1 MTGYEE
7 HLMKKPEILIIDDE
21 PINLTILRNLLNDFF
36 AVRACKSGTEALR
49 LINTGSKPD
58 LILLDIMMP
67 GLDGYETLALIRDD
81 PGNRDIPV
89 IYISE
94 LDSTFDEEKGFQLG
108 AADYI
113 AKPFR
118 PGIVLERIRV
128 HLELKQVRDQLRNR
142 NEWLEA
148 EVTRRVQENLII

>member
-148 EVTRRVQENLII
+148 EVTRLVQENLII

>member
-1 MTGYEE
+1 LTGYEE

-67 GLDGYETLALIRDD
+67 GLDGYETLALIRATVISRLSIFQ
-81 PGNRDIPV
+81 NSTALLMKKRDSRLALWIILPSRFGLAS
-89 IYISE
+89 YLSGFGCIS
-94 LDSTFDEEKGFQLG
+94 S
-108 AADYI
+108 
-113 AKPFR
+113 
-118 PGIVLERIRV
+118 
-128 HLELKQVRDQLRNR
+128 
-142 NEWLEA
+142 
-148 EVTRRVQENLII
+148 